1 MANTTFSGPVR
12 SKNGFE
18 DISVADST
26 GVETTNST
34 FSNNT
39 SIGGTLAV
47 TGASTLTGALS
58 VTGAITGLRSVNT
71 DFNAAGAK
79 TETLTAA
86 QSGTL
91 FLINGAAANIVNLPA
106 LSTGN
111 VGVTYDFQLT
121 VAVGG
126 SVTTTFVLPG
136 SAVSNFQ
143 GMLSLVAGTAANAV
157 SDVAGDTLT
166 LPNSTVANA
175 RISMT
180 CVVDDGT
187 NSTWMVTA
195 LSTPIATIS

>member
-1 MANTTFSGPVR
+1 MGNSTFSGPVR
-12 SKNGFE
+12 SQNGFE
-18 DISVADST
+18 DITTNATT
-26 GVETTNST
+26 GAITTNST
-34 FSNNT
+34 YNNDA
-39 SIGGTLAV
+39 SIGGTL
-47 TGASTLTGALS
+47 S
-58 VTGAITGLRSVNT
+58 VTESITGKRAVNT
-71 DFNAAGAK
+71 DFNAATAK

-106 LSTGN
+106 LSTDN

-175 RISMT
+175 RVSMT
-180 CVVDDGT
+180 CVADDGT
-187 NSTWMVTA
+187 NSTWMATA
-195 LSTPIATIS
+195 LSTPIATIG